1 MNFRSSSAKIWR
13 GNWYGY
19 TFNWIPNAAQRE
31 RFMDAFK
38 AAVPVK
44 SWDAQSKI
52 WWVPDLY
59 SHIAE
64 AVALEH
70 GAINESALSDLK
82 RLRGGTT
89 YDSIDDIDAAFACLG
104 LANDPHLPAA
114 LVKRVFTYWEQTL
127 GNLPTQQLELD
138 NKRAAYRCILAQYGE
153 VP

>member
-1 MNFRSSSAKIWR
+1 MNFRSSTVKIWR

-19 TFNWIPNAAQRE
+19 VFDWIGDPARRE
-31 RFMDAFK
+31 RFMEAFK

-44 SWDAQSKI
+44 SWDAQSKV

-64 AVALEH
+64 SVALEH
-70 GAINESALSDLK
+70 GALRESALADLK
-82 RLRGGTT
+82 RLRGGAT
-89 YDSIDDIDAAFACLG
+89 YDSLDDIDAAFTSLG
-104 LANDPHLPAA
+104 LVNDPHLPVA
-114 LVKRVFTYWEQTL
+114 LVKRVFTYWEQSL
-127 GNLPTQQLELD
+127 SNIPTQQLELD